1 MGVVAIAIGIIPAAI
16 IGAVILIIVHWDKI
30 VSMFNNFITFIQGVG
45 AAISNALIG
54 GFFAVINFILGG
66 IAKLIQKWTEFKSN
80 FKMPSLGGLLSSATG
95 ILGFQKGGYVTG
107 SGLAMVH
114 KGETIIPS
122 GGGNTNNKQINNSI
136 TMNVGNIAG
145 VEDDFAA
152 SLGPTLMN
160 ELGRFTT

>member
-1 MGVVAIAIGIIPAAI
+1 MTDYFKNKIDKDYANKPATKIRWDKTLEFMGGGKNIKSALDIGKALISGVINMIWMMIPAPLRALLKGGMKFAG
-16 IGAVILIIVHWDKI
+16 GA
-30 VSMFNNFITFIQGVG
+30 
-45 AAISNALIG
+45 
-54 GFFAVINFILGG
+54 LGT
-66 IAKLIQKWTEFKSN
+66 AK
-80 FKMPSLGGLLSSATG
+80 G
-95 ILGFQKGGYVTG
+95 ILGFQKGGQVTG
-107 SGLAMVH
+107 TGLAMVH